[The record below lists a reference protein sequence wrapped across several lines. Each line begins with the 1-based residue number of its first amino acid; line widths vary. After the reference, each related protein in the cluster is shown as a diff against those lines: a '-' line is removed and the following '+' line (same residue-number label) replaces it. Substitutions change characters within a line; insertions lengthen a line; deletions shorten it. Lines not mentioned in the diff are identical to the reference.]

1 MSSIEE
7 LHSSIQPQAEGDTN
21 TFKASS
27 EKALITF
34 IIPSIGRPTLSR
46 TLESI
51 KQNTDADWN
60 AIVMFDGVEPTLE
73 SDDPRIHI
81 MRMEKIGKSNHAG
94 LVRNQAIQFAN
105 TEWIGFVDDDDII
118 TPTYIAHLK
127 MHLSEGEKDVVIFR
141 MQFFNNAILP
151 PPGKTDF
158 ELCQVG
164 ISFCVKKDCFTK
176 DNIWFEPHVYE
187 DFNLLNQ
194 LRTQGK
200 SIIISPFVN
209 YVVRPQ

>member
-7 LHSSIQPQAEGDTN
+7 LQDSTPCYTECDT
-21 TFKASS
+21 TTSTISS

-34 IIPSIGRPTLSR
+34 IIPSIGRSTLSR

-73 SDDPRIHI
+73 SDDPRIRI

-118 TPTYIAHLK
+118 KPTYISHLK
-127 MHLSEGEKDVVIFR
+127 QHLSENMKDVVIFR
-141 MQFFNNAILP
+141 MQFFNNVILP
-151 PPGKTDF
+151 PPGRTDF

-200 SIIISPFVN
+200 SIMISPFVN
-209 YVVRPQ
+209 YVVRP

>member
-60 AIVMFDGVEPTLE
+60 AIVMFDGVEPTLK
-73 SDDPRIHI
+73 SDDPRIRI
-81 MRMEKIGKSNHAG
+81 MRIEKMGKLNHAG
-94 LVRNQAIQFAN
+94 GVRNKAIQFAN

-118 TPTYIAHLK
+118 KPTYISHLK
-127 MHLSEGEKDVVIFR
+127 QHLSENMKDVVIFR
-141 MQFFNNAILP
+141 MQCHNNVILP
-151 PPGKTDF
+151 SPGKTNF

-164 ISFCVKKDCFTK
+164 ISFCVKTDCFTK
-176 DNIWFEPHVYE
+176 DNIWFEPHIYE

-200 SIIISPFVN
+200 SIMISPFVN
-209 YVVRPQ
+209 YIVRPQ